1 MEELIKYFC
10 NLLIIQYR
18 NKPKAKA
25 TIEALVKTLFEDIEG
40 NVFLL
45 KYQNAFDLNTAEEAQ
60 LKILAKYFGVKDSLS
75 VAQTNYLKLSDI
87 EGQDETPGLSDV
99 FDTYAG
105 YPLLQYS
112 GYTYVIQSIIG
123 TAGVALF
130 RNILGFLSEM
140 KNNVLSVGNLDSLL
154 YKYFQN
160 SLFVEENNK
169 SITYVYTDELLD
181 VFNNKTA
188 LLETTIKNTMPKPM
202 GCSLSIEPAPYYLN
216 LVSVGGLTV
225 NEDFIYV
232 RDENYFEND
241 KYFELP
247 YDIDIAATDAFELG
261 MKVKIYR
268 DYGQAGFVRTS
279 EPTDRFSF
287 FNLDRN
293 FAATGFERYFQ
304 IYSSTDLTNKWLNF
318 VFQKTTPGGALF
330 VKIIDNG
337 QIVADNI
344 QVPIMFYYTGKM
356 QFGVGYTVSGN
367 VGFNGEIDFKECYMK
382 KNNEVIW
389 RGVTNIK
396 GGLNGNR

>member
-1 MEELIKYFC
+1 MEDLIKYFC

-18 NKPKAKA
+18 NKVKASA
-25 TIEALVKTLFEDIEG
+25 TIKALVKTLFEDVEG

-45 KYQNAFDLNTAEEAQ
+45 KYQDAFDLDTADDAQ
-60 LKILAKYFGVKDSLS
+60 LQVLAKYIGAYDTLS
-75 VAQTNYLKLSDI
+75 VPQTNYFKLSDT

-99 FDTYAG
+99 FDTYTG
-105 YPLLQYS
+105 YPLLSYS
-112 GYTYVIQSIIG
+112 GYNYVIQSIV
-123 TAGVALF
+123 GVAGIDVF
-130 RNILGFLSEM
+130 RNILKFLTEM
-140 KNNVLSVGNLDSLL
+140 KNETLSSGNLDRTL
-154 YKYFQN
+154 YKYFQD
-160 SLFVEENNK
+160 SLFVEEGNK
-169 SITYVYTDELLD
+169 SIKYIYTDEILD
-181 VFNNKTA
+181 KFSRDTS

-232 RDENYFEND
+232 RDEDYFEND

-330 VKIIDNG
+330 VKIVDNG

-344 QVPIMFYYTGKM
+344 QVPMMFYYTGKM

>member
-1 MEELIKYFC
+1 MEDLIKYFC

-18 NKPKAKA
+18 NKVKASA
-25 TIEALVKTLFEDIEG
+25 TIKALVKTLFEDVEG

-45 KYQNAFDLNTAEEAQ
+45 KYQDAFDLDTADDAQ
-60 LKILAKYFGVKDSLS
+60 LQVLAKYIGAYDTLS
-75 VAQTNYLKLSDI
+75 VPQTNYFKLSDT

-99 FDTYAG
+99 FDTYTG
-105 YPLLQYS
+105 YPLLSYS
-112 GYTYVIQSIIG
+112 GYTYVIQSIV
-123 TAGVALF
+123 GVAGIDVF
-130 RNILGFLSEM
+130 RNILKFLTEM
-140 KNNVLSVGNLDSLL
+140 KNETLSSGNLDRTL
-154 YKYFQN
+154 YKYFQD
-160 SLFVEENNK
+160 SLFVEEGNK
-169 SITYVYTDELLD
+169 SIKYIYTDEILD
-181 VFNNKTA
+181 KFSRDTS

-232 RDENYFEND
+232 RDEDYFEND

-318 VFQKTTPGGALF
+318 VFQKTKPGGALF
-330 VKIIDNG
+330 VKIVDNG

-344 QVPIMFYYTGKM
+344 QVPMMFYYTGKM

-367 VGFNGEIDFKECYMK
+367 VGFNGEIDFKEWYMK